1 MFPRC
6 LMLTRGLTEAQIT
19 FYLTYWERLLLPLYL
34 LLQQISGAWDS
45 QEGPQNC
52 AQQPWNPTRGGLEG
66 RLTVSSSSFPKRKLF
81 LIFAAVE
88 TACINIISTSPTTSS
103 FSLKKKKK
111 VFHDQKPCPVCL
123 ELIDAERLRQ
133 GHCYI

>member
-1 MFPRC
+1 
-6 LMLTRGLTEAQIT
+6 MLTRVLTEAQIT
-19 FYLTYWERLLLPLYL
+19 FCLKTLLLSLYL

-52 AQQPWNPTRGGLEG
+52 AQQPWNPTGGGLEG

-81 LIFAAVE
+81 LILAAVE
-88 TACINIISTSPTTSS
+88 TAYINIISTSPTTSS
-103 FSLKKKKK
+103 FSLKKKK

-123 ELIDAERLRQ
+123 ELVDTERLRQ